1 MACFEGYLYCE
12 HTFALANAAQALVVQ
27 VAPACKQQGI
37 LSFSLMMSVFSS
49 PLYVLAKLCFSVAAF
64 TISFLLPLRLLSV
77 FIKMKGSFDV
87 RF

>member
-1 MACFEGYLYCE
+1 MVFVWVI
-12 HTFALANAAQALVVQ
+12 TVQ
-27 VAPACKQQGI
+27 VLPVQTSHSCLKPRWVKRVI
-37 LSFSLMMSVFSS
+37 DDVCFHSL
-49 PLYVLAKLCFSVAAF
+49 PVLAKLFCAFFPPVAAF